1 MQPSGNGVIV
11 SYQNLSVVN
20 VWAFSNLS
28 KPLYQLKGPSN
39 SHVLNFAWRKCES
52 GKDEYDVI
60 TSNKNK
66 TLGLW
71 KIPQHVHA
79 KLMEPCDVYSVK
91 VTKTQATSTTQ
102 QDELDS
108 EFEQVYESPKLR
120 KFLKSADRT
129 QRVCVLLW
137 EGKPKGSQKASE
149 KSQAQE
155 DVDQDAL
162 GTETYGGQPFND
174 SLYQVKIKVSFPSM
188 YPKAIASFEVIRQIT
203 PNDAQESNAILG
215 NLKQKAHEC
224 AIEGKG
230 CLMAVIEELD
240 TVCSKLVETVKAPI
254 QAPTQPM
261 PCPRFSGCCF
271 SPSGE
276 FVYFVQSRNTRMEK
290 CPRTYQEFLDQIK
303 NSQNLPQSKF
313 SIKSKNVDGANTGGS
328 GNPKTSS
335 GGSTGDLGRRN
346 SVSTGNKSTG
356 AVVDLSY
363 DPDGSE
369 GSEGDSNRMTYYKTA
384 ALYYSQ
390 QQMFQFDTVQEGSMR
405 NSLPDFASTVTQVN
419 EKRAETNPVHYV
431 SSVWR
436 TCFDFIMPFSPDL
449 ARQYVLSGPS
459 VKEICR
465 VNEGV
470 ARRLGR
476 KDLSSMWNI
485 LSMLLDSEADKSRR
499 SMLNFDWMRRP
510 IGMKMVEEIFKKA
523 ICNRDMQTLGILSC
537 IMILYDKETN
547 MQTISGK
554 GSKCGTELH
563 YDPESASSST
573 RTSPPIS
580 IMTTPTTTPFFGAA
594 SHESNHSMSP
604 VSLKGSTPSGRTS
617 YSPMSSSPVEGAR
630 LPYQGSSHI
639 RGGSR
644 SGASTANSGM
654 GNGFPHGTFSRKLS
668 VTLMNE
674 NPGSNGASLSG
685 SLLSSSKG
693 QSECKFIK
701 PLFSDIPNSSGPL
714 QQSLPHI
721 YLEEYPYFMHSYATL
736 LYKWGLFYEMKT
748 IHDFIDMYNEM
759 YPPLG
764 SFSPRQC
771 PQKKLLSPKTT
782 SLVKEVGQCAVS
794 IKDEPTCFCFN
805 CKAPSPSYACPKCS
819 RIILKCSLC
828 HLSVKGLSWFCTSCL
843 HGGHLGHMAKWF
855 KENDVCPTG
864 CGCKCKENAYRQNV
878 PEEKFSP
885 EKVPFEDV
893 PPELFFSFP
902 IRKSSVSSLTSSSS
916 PTTTTENPHNG
927 KAQQSVKPPKVVDP
941 IQLSEEIKDMYE
953 NIL

>member
-1 MQPSGNGVIV
+1 MG
-11 SYQNLSVVN
+11 
-20 VWAFSNLS
+20 
-28 KPLYQLKGPSN
+28 
-39 SHVLNFAWRKCES
+39 FAWRKCDT
-52 GKDEYDVI
+52 GKNEYDVI
-60 TSNKNK
+60 TSNKNR

-137 EGKPKGSQKASE
+137 EGKPKKASE
-149 KSQAQE
+149 KAQAQE

-174 SLYQVKIKVSFPSM
+174 SVYQVKIKVSFPSM

-203 PNDAQESNAILG
+203 PNNAQESNAILG
-215 NLKQKAHEC
+215 NLKKKAHEC

-230 CLMAVIEELD
+230 CLMSVIEELD
-240 TVCSKLVETVKAPI
+240 RVCSKLVETVKAPI

-276 FVYFVQSRNTRMEK
+276 FVYFVQNRNTRMEK

-313 SIKSKNVDGANTGGS
+313 SIKSKNVDGANAGGS
-328 GNPKTSS
+328 GNPKSS
-335 GGSTGDLGRRN
+335 AGGGTGDIGRRN
-346 SVSTGNKSTG
+346 SVSTANKGTG
-356 AVVDLSY
+356 AVVDLSH
-363 DPDGSE
+363 DPDDGE
-369 GSEGDSNRMTYYKTA
+369 DSEGDSSRMTYYKTA

-390 QQMFQFDTVQEGSMR
+390 QQMFQSDTVQEGSMR
-405 NSLPDFASTVTQVN
+405 NILPDFASTVTQVN

-537 IMILYDKETN
+537 ILILYDKETN
-547 MQTISGK
+547 MQNIPIK
-554 GSKCGTELH
+554 DPKC
-563 YDPESASSST
+563 SAEVHCDLESSSSSA
-573 RTSPPIS
+573 RASPPIS
-580 IMTTPTTTPFFGAA
+580 VITTPTSTPFFGAA
-594 SHESNHSMSP
+594 NHDSNHSMSP
-604 VSLKGSTPSGRTS
+604 VSLKGSMPSGRTS
-617 YSPMSSSPVEGAR
+617 YSPLSSSPVEGIR
-630 LPYQGSSHI
+630 LPQQGSSHI
-639 RGGSR
+639 RAGSR
-644 SGASTANSGM
+644 SGAWLSNSSVGNSFTHGM
-654 GNGFPHGTFSRKLS
+654 SSRKLS
-668 VTLMNE
+668 MTMMNE
-674 NPGSNGASLSG
+674 SSGGNNIGLSTT
-685 SLLSSSKG
+685 LLSSSKG
-693 QSECKFIK
+693 QSEGKFIK

-748 IHDFIDMYNEM
+748 VHDFIDLYNEM

-764 SFSPRQC
+764 SFSPRQGH
-771 PQKKLLSPKTT
+771 QKKPLPPQTS

-805 CKAPSPSYACPKCS
+805 CKTPCPSYACPKCA
-819 RIILKCSLC
+819 RIVLKCSIC

-843 HGGHLGHMAKWF
+843 HGGHLGHMANWF

-878 PEEKFSP
+878 PMDKFSS

-902 IRKSSVSSLTSSSS
+902 IRRPSVSSLTSSSS
-916 PTTTTENPHNG
+916 PPTSTETLHNA
-927 KAQQSVKPPKVVDP
+927 KPQQPVKPPNVIDP
-941 IQLSEEIKDMYE
+941 IQIADEIKDMYE